1 MQGPGYFISF
11 EGVEGAGKSTQLALA
26 RRWLERQGY
35 TVRLVREP
43 GGTPAGDR
51 IRQLLLDRTQGSLAS
66 LTELLL
72 FSASRAELVETIIR
86 PALQAGEVV
95 LCDRF
100 TDSTVAY
107 QGFARGIPMET
118 ILTLNRLATGGLTP
132 CLTVLL
138 DLPVSVGLQRARAR
152 AGAEVAEDRFESE
165 KRDFH
170 EKVREGF
177 LTLAQQFPQR
187 IHRVSADRA
196 PDMIAADI
204 QERIQHELSGHSRA

>member
-1 MQGPGYFISF
+1 M
-11 EGVEGAGKSTQLALA
+11 
-26 RRWLERQGY
+26 
-35 TVRLVREP
+35 RLVREP

-118 ILTLNRLATGGLTP
+118 ILTLNRLATGGLEP

-138 DLPVSVGLQRARAR
+138 DLPVSVGLQRAHTR

-177 LTLAQQFPQR
+177 LSLAHQFPQR
-187 IHRVSADRA
+187 IHRVSADRT
-196 PDMIAADI
+196 PDGIAADI